1 MQKGNFWDLGSTHPA
16 ISPAICPLCSLLL
29 TLSPVEEG
37 DSFSGTLTSMPEI
50 RNLGSAVV
58 IRDGPV
64 HATTWSCSLVR
75 RFDRLTL
82 TSLTSSFSAFSWLI
96 CPQLRSLLLWL
107 PWQVKLSWWEI
118 QELIYNRSKSIRYRN
133 STNNLQSLLLQSYCY
148 IQHFFT
154 IRNLKYANILCY
166 NCTFLLILFYFI
178 NKTLF
183 GCYILQRNLSL
194 FVSWHKNKTLPVK
207 LLHFQQSRNL
217 RN

>member
-1 MQKGNFWDLGSTHPA
+1 MESRLRSCYQG
-16 ISPAICPLCSLLL
+16 
-29 TLSPVEEG
+29 
-37 DSFSGTLTSMPEI
+37 
-50 RNLGSAVV
+50 
-58 IRDGPV
+58 
-64 HATTWSCSLVR
+64 WSCSCDNLVLLFGLTVR
-75 RFDRLTL
+75 PFDPHL
-82 TSLTSSFSAFSWLI
+82 LTSSPPSLHASCIFLTHLSAAAQLI
-96 CPQLRSLLLWL
+96 VVIAL
-107 PWQVKLSWWEI
+107 QVKLSWWEI

-183 GCYILQRNLSL
+183 GCYILPRNLSL

-207 LLHFQQSRNL
+207 LLHFQIE
-217 RN
+217 